1 MPVPLAPQRC
11 PECGF
16 SASRAVPGR
25 SRSGASPGL
34 ITRSATGAVSALA
47 GSVLCTAAPDP
58 TGLSRLLPS
67 CGDVGRMNLARYS
80 SSQTSHGRPIAA
92 IPASFNA
99 QRYEITEGML
109 LLLLTFYFF
118 FITRVTAFVPN
129 TVQAAFGI
137 GSVMHP
143 HAIPHFLSLP
153 DSPVVPP
160 PEGSAPGRL
169 RAGIESLHKVTLLP
183 LPLPRIAPRAPEC
196 LEPTL
201 AAPAPFPG

>member
-34 ITRSATGAVSALA
+34 ITRSATGAVSALT

-118 FITRVTAFVPN
+118 YYT
-129 TVQAAFGI
+129 GY
-137 GSVMHP
+137 
-143 HAIPHFLSLP
+143 SLCSEH
-153 DSPVVPP
+153 SP
-160 PEGSAPGRL
+160 G
-169 RAGIESLHKVTLLP
+169 
-183 LPLPRIAPRAPEC
+183 C
-196 LEPTL
+196 LWNRQCD
-201 AAPAPFPG
+201 ASSCDAPFPFSSRQPRGSPARGERPGAAPGGD